1 VRCLQ
6 LHSSNFRHAVR
17 HGSCR
22 RAEHGV
28 IITLVAVFMLFVIGA
43 MAALSIDVVTL
54 YTARSEAQLAADA
67 GALAGARALA
77 NSGMTSDTTGGSIPQ
92 AEIWAQAI
100 ATQVAGNN
108 LVGGR
113 NLNSGSAAACTS
125 GFPAGQEIC
134 VSFNDTATSFQ
145 TDPQVTVRVQRTDL
159 PTFFARIWGSTQ
171 IKVAAVATAEA
182 YNPSGVTTAGK
193 SPVAPTCVKP
203 WLLPNIHPNSGAVN
217 ARIFDPATGAILD
230 TNLLG
235 YQTQGFG
242 PSKRLQAACSPD
254 CSSGLPAASSYHYY
268 PGDPATTFPPPTQQL
283 PNCSPAI
290 SSAYQE
296 SVAGCIQT
304 PISCNSTANID
315 MTSNPTRNGETLNA
329 VDCLTHTQNGKGDR
343 YDNAGGQGP
352 PFQFIAGDD
361 NPVAGAAGQVVIVS
375 DSIVTV
381 PVFDIANGATPS
393 QQVTVIGFLQLF
405 LNPAGT
411 ETPPNATAPGST
423 RSKVINLVGCGL
435 NATGQPILGNGASP
449 VAVRLISQ

>member
-1 VRCLQ
+1 
-6 LHSSNFRHAVR
+6 
-17 HGSCR
+17 
-22 RAEHGV
+22 
-28 IITLVAVFMLFVIGA
+28 MLFVIGA

-77 NSGMTSDTTGGSIPQ
+77 NSGMTSDTTGVSIPQ
-92 AEIWAQAI
+92 AEIWAQAV
-100 ATQVAGNN
+100 ATQVAANN

-113 NLNSGSAAACTS
+113 NLNSSSAAACTS

-171 IKVAAVATAEA
+171 IKVAAAATAEA

-203 WLLPNIHPNSGAVN
+203 WLVPNIPPNPGAVN
-217 ARIFDPATGAILD
+217 NKQIFDPGTGAILD
-230 TNLLG
+230 TNLIG
-235 YQTQGFG
+235 YATQGLG
-242 PSKRLQAACSPD
+242 IGKRFQPACSPD
-254 CSSGLPAASSYHYY
+254 CSTGLPPASSYHYY
-268 PGDPATTFPPPTQQL
+268 PGDPIKTFPPPTQEL
-283 PNCSPAI
+283 PTCIPALSSP
-290 SSAYQE
+290 YQE

-315 MTSNPTRNGETLNA
+315 LSSNPAQNTDTLNA
-329 VDCLTHTQNGKGDR
+329 VNCLTHTQSGKGDR

-361 NPVAGAAGQVVIVS
+361 NPVSGAAGHVVMVS

-381 PVFDIANGATPS
+381 PVFDIADGATPGA
-393 QQVTVIGFLQLF
+393 QVTIIGFLQLF
-405 LNPAGT
+405 LNPNGN
-411 ETPPNATAPGST
+411 ETPPGTAPGST
-423 RSKVINLVGCGL
+423 RSKVINAVGCGTSG
-435 NATGQPILGNGASP
+435 TGQAILGNGASP